1 MLGPELGQHTPHID
15 SPAALISFDGR
26 DFCTGCKY
34 SSVPDGTVRVEVRV
48 GVVQDRRG
56 FIGRVPSGTFPSW
69 TWTGLTV
76 QCLCLEFGLHCT
88 AGNRTEYR
96 AQEDPL
102 SYCMVWYGMWDG
114 MWCGRLDWCCSAAGT
129 QQPTTAGQLPHRPP
143 PTAYRPSRTVQLH
156 TCTIILLALALA
168 LALASETHQPALH
181 LMSS

>member
-1 MLGPELGQHTPHID
+1 M
-15 SPAALISFDGR
+15 
-26 DFCTGCKY
+26 
-34 SSVPDGTVRVEVRV
+34 
-48 GVVQDRRG
+48 VQDRSG

-114 MWCGRLDWCCSAAGT
+114 MWCGRLDYCCSAAGT
-129 QQPTTAGQLPHRPP
+129 QQPTTAGQLPHRLP
-143 PTAYRPSRTVQLH
+143 PTAHRGQFSY
-156 TCTIILLALALA
+156 ILVLLSYLR
-168 LALASETHQPALH
+168 LRLH
-181 LMSS
+181 LHLRLKHTNPHFIS